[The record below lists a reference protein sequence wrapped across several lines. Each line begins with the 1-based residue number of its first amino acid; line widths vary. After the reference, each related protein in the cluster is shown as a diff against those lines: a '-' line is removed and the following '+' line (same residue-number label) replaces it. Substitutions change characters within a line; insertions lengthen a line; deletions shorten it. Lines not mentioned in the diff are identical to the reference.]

1 MGEGNGKVPALAVGR
16 AMLASA
22 PGRRKLDVIYSV
34 SDPKAFVRSL
44 PAEDL
49 YFALREVGLADAADV
64 IGLLSPLQFR
74 TMLDFD
80 VWDRDEPV
88 PARILEWLALAR
100 AGAESSVSLRRQREA
115 LDRELILLVLRTQ
128 TTVHFLEEEED
139 PVLESND
146 WIQTPDG
153 KYIVEITAPEDEA
166 RTVRWLIED
175 FIDAA
180 PFEAIRLFEA
190 VRWEMQSELEETS
203 LRWRSG
209 RMRDLGFPELDEAMN
224 LWRPLPADWK
234 PAEEPLAAGAVA
246 GIPALLLTGRDRA
259 LFLDRVVARLPDES
273 RATFNDG
280 LLYLLNCAI
289 VADRVAPRDLELARP
304 SIESARDMLSLGL
317 ELVTDGDEDMALR
330 VLGATPAT
338 QLFRRAAV
346 EVAQLAREASDIVR
360 SLPGGSAAAVLLDAP
375 EAQLLAG
382 LRKRRPQLF
391 DPPAPGE
398 KRPEG
403 EWRAFRDRA
412 DLLRARQA
420 LARANV
426 AAQVLARLGVVD
438 SLEAIADASNR
449 TPSSITLS
457 QLVLTATARA
467 LLRLTPTAEPLDAVQ
482 VELLCDSFEAGR
494 LKAPARALVDGLFD
508 SIAAALEP
516 SQRPPFDA
524 LREQW
529 FARLESELGAPCA
542 AGGIEARFVDAVL
555 SRPA

>member
-1 MGEGNGKVPALAVGR
+1 MGKGNGKVPALAVGR

-22 PGRRKLDVIYSV
+22 PGRRKLDVLYSV

-49 YFALREVGLADAADV
+49 YFALREVGLADAVDV

-80 VWDRDEPV
+80 VWDRETPV
-88 PARILEWLALAR
+88 PGRVLEWLALAR
-100 AGAESSVSLRRQREA
+100 AGAESSASLRRQREA

-128 TTVHFLEEEED
+128 TTVHFLEEGDD

-153 KYIVEITAPEDEA
+153 KYIVEITAPGDEA

-180 PFEAIRLFEA
+180 PFEASRLFEA
-190 VRWEMQSELEETS
+190 VRWEMQAELEETS
-203 LRWRSG
+203 LRWREG
-209 RMRDLGFPELDEAMN
+209 RMRDLGFPDLEEAMI

-246 GIPALLLTGRDRA
+246 GIPALLLAGRDRA
-259 LFLDRVVARLPDES
+259 LFLDRVVEQLPDQS
-273 RATFNDG
+273 RAFFNEG

-289 VADRVAPRDLELARP
+289 VADRVAPRDLDLARP

-317 ELVTDGDEDMALR
+317 ELVTDGDEAMALR

-338 QLFRRAAV
+338 QLFRRAAA
-346 EVAQLAREASDIVR
+346 EVAKLSRQAAQAVGA
-360 SLPGGSAAAVLLDAP
+360 LPGGSAAAVLLDPP

-382 LRKRRPQLF
+382 LRKRRPQLY

-412 DLLRARQA
+412 DLQRAQQA
-420 LARANV
+420 LARTEV
-426 AAQVLARLGVVD
+426 AVQVLAGLGVTD
-438 SLEAIADASNR
+438 TLEAIAEASHR
-449 TPSSITLS
+449 VPTSITLS
-457 QLVLTATARA
+457 QLVLTAVARA
-467 LLRLTPTAEPLDAVQ
+467 LLRLPPTAEPLDAVQ
-482 VELLCDSFEAGR
+482 VELLCDSFEAGQ
-494 LKAPARALVDGLFD
+494 LKPSAKALVDGLFASLD
-508 SIAAALEP
+508 AARHPE
-516 SQRPPFDA
+516 FDA
-524 LREQW
+524 LSTRW
-529 FARLESELGAPCA
+529 FERLQSELGAPCA
-542 AGGIEARFVDAVL
+542 AGGIDARFVDAVL